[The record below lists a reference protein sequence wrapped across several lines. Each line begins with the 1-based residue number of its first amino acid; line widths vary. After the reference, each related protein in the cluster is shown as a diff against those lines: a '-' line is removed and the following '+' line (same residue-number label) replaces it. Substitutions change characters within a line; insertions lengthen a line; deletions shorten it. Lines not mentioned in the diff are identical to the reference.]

1 MFVKITFTLALV
13 GAVLAAPSVPQY
25 GYTPPPT
32 YQYPHYE
39 PAPYHPT
46 PAPYRPTP
54 APYHPTPAPYH
65 PTPAPYHPTPAPYH
79 PTPSYTP
86 PPTYQDS
93 PKYDFNYAV
102 KHDYSGNDFGHQE
115 TRDGYNTQ
123 GSYSVLLPDG
133 RLQTVTYTV
142 NGDSGY
148 VAQVTY
154 EGEAQYPHYE
164 PAPYHP
170 TPAPY
175 RPTPA
180 PYHPSPAPYHPTP
193 APYHPTPAPY
203 HPTPSRYH

>member
-1 MFVKITFTLALV
+1 MRRPTNYSIRGVLQPSMSDSECPSIVRTMPIWITYLEQGSISLTLALV
-13 GAVLAAPSVPQY
+13 GTALAAPSNPQY
-25 GYTPPPT
+25 G
-32 YQYPHYE
+32 
-39 PAPYHPT
+39 
-46 PAPYRPTP
+46 
-54 APYHPTPAPYH
+54 
-65 PTPAPYHPTPAPYH
+65 
-79 PTPSYTP
+79 YTP

-180 PYHPSPAPYHPTP
+180 PYHPTP

-203 HPTPSRYH
+203 H

>member
-1 MFVKITFTLALV
+1 MPVVASAFVSMGIDLRAAIRTCSNFITFTLALV

-25 GYTPPPT
+25 GYTPPP
-32 YQYPHYE
+32 
-39 PAPYHPT
+39 
-46 PAPYRPTP
+46 
-54 APYHPTPAPYH
+54 
-65 PTPAPYHPTPAPYH
+65 
-79 PTPSYTP
+79 S
-86 PPTYQDS
+86 YQDS

-148 VAQVTY
+148 VAQVSY

-180 PYHPSPAPYHPTP
+180 PYHP
-193 APYHPTPAPY
+193 TPAPY